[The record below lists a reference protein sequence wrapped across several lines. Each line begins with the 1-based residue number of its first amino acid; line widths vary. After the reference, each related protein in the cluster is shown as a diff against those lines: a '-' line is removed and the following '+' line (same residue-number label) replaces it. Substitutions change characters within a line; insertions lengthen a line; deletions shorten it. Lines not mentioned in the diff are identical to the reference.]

1 MLKVVTFW
9 VLLVCGIVPGIG
21 AASDGACPPDGYTL
35 QQLQQIRKAGF
46 ELETAEQTNA
56 LAVALLGCVGDPDPE
71 IRDGVVYEGL
81 SSWMRGQRL
90 SIEAI
95 HALFSVLVDLL
106 GSTDDPGG
114 FQRPFAALIL
124 SEVARTDRLDNTL
137 TPAMREVLV
146 LRAADY
152 LANVRDY
159 RGFSATEGWRHAV
172 AHGADLVLQL
182 VLDPNIDAGQI
193 ERLMG
198 ALAEQVAPAGEV
210 FYIYG
215 EPDRLARAVYY
226 AHARGLVSDPYWSE
240 WFANISDPRPLE
252 NWAAAWTSQEGLA
265 RRHNTRAFLLAL
277 HFSATLAPDEQGAA
291 LANLVVQAMTRLS
304 GG

>member
-1 MLKVVTFW
+1 
-9 VLLVCGIVPGIG
+9 
-21 AASDGACPPDGYTL
+21 
-35 QQLQQIRKAGF
+35 
-46 ELETAEQTNA
+46 
-56 LAVALLGCVGDPDPE
+56 
-71 IRDGVVYEGL
+71 
-81 SSWMRGQRL
+81 MRGQRL
-90 SIEAI
+90 SNETI
-95 HALFSVLVDLL
+95 HALYAGLVEQL
-106 GSTDDPGG
+106 GNSDDPGG
-114 FQRPFAALIL
+114 FRRPFAALIL
-124 SEVARTDRLDNTL
+124 SEIARTDRLGNTL
-137 TPAMREVLV
+137 TPAMREELV

-182 VLDPNIDAGQI
+182 VLDPHIDAGQI
-193 ERLMG
+193 ERLMA
-198 ALAEQVAPAGEV
+198 ALALQVAPPGEV

-226 AHARGLVSDPYWSE
+226 AHARELVGEPYWLQ
-240 WFANISDPRPLE
+240 WFAGISDPRPLE

-277 HFSATLAPDEQGAA
+277 HFNATLAADEQGAA
-291 LANLVVQAMTRLS
+291 LAGLVVQAMTRLS